1 MKFGNNYL
9 TFWHRPPGVKY
20 SLTAQN
26 ALRKIKKRELVDG
39 DGSVKVGYADKWL
52 ETRQDVSRML

>member
-1 MKFGNNYL
+1 MNFGNDYL
-9 TFWHRPPGVKY
+9 TFQHRPPGMKY

-26 ALRKIKKRELVDG
+26 ALKNIKKRELVDG